1 MEARAGIRQFRRLN
15 DLARGGTITHSVA
28 FRNIPGPTVPL
39 TPQEN
44 APDGGSRRRNS
55 PGRSGFNV
63 RFTPNNGH
71 NQRKNGHR

>member
-1 MEARAGIRQFRRLN
+1 MEARAEIRQFGRLN

-44 APDGGSRRRNS
+44 APDGVVEGAFLRAGLWLQSRAPSIIILEKTNLRQS
-55 PGRSGFNV
+55 
-63 RFTPNNGH
+63 
-71 NQRKNGHR
+71 